1 MRSAAPAAQA
11 GLTISPRTA
20 LSSWRV
26 RRGLLRS
33 LLIYYGVPLKLR
45 RLAALYR
52 PYVQPGDL
60 CFDIGAHVGDR
71 TRALRRLGARVVA
84 VEPQPVCLEFLR
96 WMYRRDT
103 AVTIVAAAVGAAEG
117 EATLLVSERT
127 PTVSSLSHAWVE
139 SVRRAPRFATV
150 TWDAQVA
157 VRVTTLEALVGR
169 FGRPSFCKLDIEGGE
184 ADALGGLTRPL
195 PVVVFEV
202 IPAERRA
209 AQACLGILERL
220 GRYEYNWTEREVPR
234 LRSSRWLS
242 AEDMSS
248 VVANLPDEGHSGDIF
263 ARLRREVV
271 SGKWSVDG
279 DGQVPRPPAR
289 VPQTDVDADY
299 NPYAPC

>member
-1 MRSAAPAAQA
+1 VTSPVPAAQA
-11 GLTISPRTA
+11 GVTVSPRA
-20 LSSWRV
+20 GLSSWGV

-45 RLAALYR
+45 RVAALYR

-96 WMYRRDT
+96 WMYRKDT

-117 EATLLVSERT
+117 EAALLVSERT
-127 PTVSSLSHAWVE
+127 PTVSSLSQAWVE
-139 SVRRAPRFATV
+139 SVRRAPRFAGV
-150 TWDAQVA
+150 TWDGQVA
-157 VRVTTLEALVGR
+157 VRVTTLEALVER
-169 FGRPSFCKLDIEGGE
+169 FGRPSFCKLDIEGSE
-184 ADALGGLTRPL
+184 ADALGGLTQPL

-202 IPAERRA
+202 IPAERQA
-209 AQACLGILERL
+209 AQPCLEILEKL

-234 LRSSRWLS
+234 LRSTRWLS

-248 VVANLPDEGHSGDIF
+248 VVANLPDEAHSGDIF
-263 ARLRREVV
+263 ARLREAVA
-271 SGKWSVDG
+271 GGSVASD
-279 DGQVPRPPAR
+279 R
-289 VPQTDVDADY
+289 
-299 NPYAPC
+299 